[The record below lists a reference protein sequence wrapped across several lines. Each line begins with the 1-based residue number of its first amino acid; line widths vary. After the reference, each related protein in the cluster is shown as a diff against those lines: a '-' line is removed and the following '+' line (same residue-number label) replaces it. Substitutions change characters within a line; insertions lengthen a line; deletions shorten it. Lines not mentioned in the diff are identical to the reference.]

1 MWPLGPTR
9 VDSIA
14 WIIAAVLAA
23 AGTAIAVAA
32 GARLGAAIT
41 LGAGLLVAVM
51 VTALLLDARGKTF
64 DHPGDN
70 P

>member
-1 MWPLGPTR
+1 MWPLRPTR

-14 WIIAAVLAA
+14 WIVAAVLAA

-32 GARLGAAIT
+32 GARLGASLT
-41 LGAGLLVAVM
+41 LGAGLLVVVI

-64 DHPGDN
+64 DHPGDGI
-70 P
+70 